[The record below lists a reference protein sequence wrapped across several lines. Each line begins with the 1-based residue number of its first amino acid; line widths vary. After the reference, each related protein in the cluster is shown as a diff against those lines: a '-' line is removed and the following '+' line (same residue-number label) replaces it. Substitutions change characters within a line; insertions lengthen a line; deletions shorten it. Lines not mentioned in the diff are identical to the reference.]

1 MSFCRERFGCNTRLV
16 TNGPISSY
24 DSRNSYGLTAW
35 RPFAQCMIGTM
46 ATSAPKVL
54 VVDDDPTVREVVMR
68 YLLRE
73 GYRVEESS
81 DGADALERALCSPPE
96 LVVLDLMLP
105 SLDGLEVCRQLRL
118 SAPVPVIMLTARD
131 EEGDRI
137 AGLELGADDYV
148 AKPFSPRELTAR
160 VKAVLRRTS
169 GPLSPALANE
179 AELVAGDVRVDTE
192 AHCASVRGESVALTV
207 REYELLVHLMRH
219 PRRAFRREEL
229 LAEVWGFEYGDASTV
244 TVHVRR
250 LREKIEE
257 DPGAPLHICTVWG
270 FGYRFEP

>member
-1 MSFCRERFGCNTRLV
+1 
-16 TNGPISSY
+16 
-24 DSRNSYGLTAW
+24 
-35 RPFAQCMIGTM
+35 M
-46 ATSAPKVL
+46 AIAAPKVL
-54 VVDDDPTVREVVMR
+54 VVDDDSTVREVVMR

-73 GYRVEESS
+73 GYQVEESS
-81 DGADALERALCSPPE
+81 DGADALERALANPPE

-118 SAPVPVIMLTARD
+118 AAPVPVIMLTARD

-169 GPLSPALANE
+169 GPLAPALPNE
-179 AELVAGDVRVDTE
+179 AELVAGEVRVDTE
-192 AHCASVRGESVALTV
+192 AHCASVHGEAVALTV

-244 TVHVRR
+244 TVHIRR
-250 LREKIEE
+250 LREKIED
-257 DPGAPLHICTVWG
+257 DPGDPKHICTVWG
-270 FGYRFEP
+270 YGYRFEP